1 MQPEHAV
8 ERLMGFGVAS
18 AVAGAATLLTGCAM
32 LQPVASEEEEA
43 LRYAAEL
50 AAGKEMVCRYERP
63 LGSKVKQRICVT
75 HQEAELRELQ
85 AEVLYRNSL
94 IALHGGTP

>member
-1 MQPEHAV
+1 MQPNHAV
-8 ERLMGFGVAS
+8 DRLMGFGVAS
-18 AVAGAATLLTGCAM
+18 ALAGAATLLTGCAM
-32 LQPVASEEEEA
+32 LQPVAPEEEA

-63 LGSKVKQRICVT
+63 LGSKVKQQICVT